1 MQVCRRAAAITPSM
15 RIALEDLNLDSL
27 TVVYPGS
34 QPYSLADKVRIVPLS
49 HLANGPE
56 AITKS

>member
-1 MQVCRRAAAITPSM
+1 M